1 MKRLFVAV
9 LALAGLGSAL
19 AQTTVRL
26 QGFGGNDPAV
36 LQGLLR
42 EVVNPALE
50 KDNIK
55 AVYEGVEGD
64 YNATLLNALSA
75 GTAGDLFYV
84 DVFQS
89 EPIFASGKVEPL
101 NKYFTQQELGQFLPS
116 LLQAFT
122 VNGRVYGI
130 PKDFNTL
137 AIQYNKDLFD
147 EAKVPYPNQTDT
159 WDTFKDKLKK
169 VQTALKD
176 VTGVCVV
183 ADYARMG
190 AFAHAAGF
198 RPFNAQ
204 GKTVLDANF
213 RRAFEWYTSLVKDGA
228 GKFAQDLGEG
238 WTGGCFGKEKAAV
251 AIEGAWIGGF
261 LRDSAPN
268 LNYGTTFLPLDPR
281 TKQRGNFI
289 FTVSWSLN
297 AASKNKDAAIKV
309 LKALTSPEAQNW
321 VLSRG
326 LALPSRTALSN
337 SPIFQR
343 TGREAELNRTVFNGS
358 TKIGGVVLPYKFGK
372 YNGADWMRPINEALQ
387 AVITGKKSVDQAIAD
402 AQAEL
407 NRIVR

>member
-101 NKYFTQQELGQFLPS
+101 NQYFTQRELNQFLPS

-122 VNGRVYGI
+122 VNGKVYGI

-137 AIQYNKDLFD
+137 AVEYNKDIFD

-169 VQTALKD
+169 VQAALKD
-176 VTGVCVV
+176 VVGMCVV

-190 AFAHAAGF
+190 AFAYAAGF

-204 GKTVLDANF
+204 GKTVLDDNF
-213 RRAFEWYTSLVKDGA
+213 RRTFEWYTSLVKDGA

-251 AIEGAWIGGF
+251 ALEGAWIGGF

-268 LNYGTTFLPLDPR
+268 LKYGTTFLPLDPK
-281 TKQRGNFI
+281 TKQRGNFV

-297 AASKNKDAAIKV
+297 AASKNKEAAVKV

-326 LALPSRTALSN
+326 LALPSRTALAS

-343 TGREAELNRTVFNGS
+343 TGKEPELYRTVFNGS
-358 TKIGGVVLPYKFGK
+358 TRIGGAVLPFKFGK

>member
-19 AQTTVRL
+19 AQTIVRL

-101 NKYFTQQELGQFLPS
+101 NQYFTQRELNQFLPS

-122 VNGRVYGI
+122 VNGKVYGI

-137 AIQYNKDLFD
+137 AVEYNKDIFD

-169 VQTALKD
+169 VQAALKD
-176 VTGVCVV
+176 VVGMCVV

-190 AFAHAAGF
+190 AFAYAAGF

-204 GKTVLDANF
+204 GKTVLDDNF
-213 RRAFEWYTSLVKDGA
+213 RRTFEWYTSLVKDGA

-251 AIEGAWIGGF
+251 ALEGAWIGGF

-268 LNYGTTFLPLDPR
+268 LKYGTTFLPLDPK
-281 TKQRGNFI
+281 TKQRGNFV

-297 AASKNKDAAIKV
+297 AASKNKEAAVKV

-326 LALPSRTALSN
+326 LALPSRTVLAS

-343 TGREAELNRTVFNGS
+343 TGKEPELYRTVFNGS
-358 TKIGGVVLPYKFGK
+358 TRIGGAVLPFKFGK

>member
-19 AQTTVRL
+19 AQTIVRL

-101 NKYFTQQELGQFLPS
+101 NQYFTQRELNQFLPS

-122 VNGRVYGI
+122 VNGKVYGI

-137 AIQYNKDLFD
+137 AVEYNKDIFD

-169 VQTALKD
+169 VQAALKD
-176 VTGVCVV
+176 VVGMCVV

-190 AFAHAAGF
+190 AFAYAAGF

-204 GKTVLDANF
+204 GKTVLDDNF
-213 RRAFEWYTSLVKDGA
+213 RRTFEWYTSLVKDGA

-251 AIEGAWIGGF
+251 ALEGAWIGGF

-268 LNYGTTFLPLDPR
+268 LKYGTTFLPLDPK
-281 TKQRGNFI
+281 TKQRGNFV

-297 AASKNKDAAIKV
+297 AASKNKEAAVKV

-326 LALPSRTALSN
+326 LALPSRTALAS

-343 TGREAELNRTVFNGS
+343 TGKEPELYRTVFNGS
-358 TKIGGVVLPYKFGK
+358 TRIGGAVLPFKFGK

>member
-101 NKYFTQQELGQFLPS
+101 NQYFTQRELNQFLPS

-122 VNGRVYGI
+122 VNGKVYGI

-137 AIQYNKDLFD
+137 AVEYNKDIFD
-147 EAKVPYPNQTDT
+147 EAKVPYPNQADT

-169 VQTALKD
+169 VQAALKD
-176 VTGVCVV
+176 VAGMCVV

-190 AFAHAAGF
+190 AFAYAAGF

-204 GKTVLDANF
+204 GKTVLDDNF

-251 AIEGAWIGGF
+251 ALEGAWIGGF

-268 LNYGTTFLPLDPR
+268 LKYGTTFLPLDPK
-281 TKQRGNFI
+281 TKQRGNFV

-297 AASKNKDAAIKV
+297 AASKNKEAAVKV

-326 LALPSRTALSN
+326 LALPSRTALAN

-343 TGREAELNRTVFNGS
+343 TGKEPELYRTVFNGS
-358 TKIGGVVLPYKFGK
+358 TRIGGAVLPFKFGK